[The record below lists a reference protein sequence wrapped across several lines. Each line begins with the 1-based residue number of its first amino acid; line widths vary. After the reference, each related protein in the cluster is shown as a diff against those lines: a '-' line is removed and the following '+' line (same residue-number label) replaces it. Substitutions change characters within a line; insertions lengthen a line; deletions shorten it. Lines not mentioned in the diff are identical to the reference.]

1 MPALMKMTLSNGH
14 PPQQPFISKPPT
26 LAAVPKKMAP
36 EGLNRSMIARI
47 HNAKP
52 GCGSCG
58 RGR

>member
-14 PPQQPFISKPPT
+14 PPQKPVVT
-26 LAAVPKKMAP
+26 MTKNLATIPMQQ
-36 EGLNRSMIARI
+36 GFNRSMIARI

-58 RGR
+58 R